1 MWKTITCSI
10 IFYSL
15 WGALEITCRV
25 EYTQELFH
33 SLHLLPQERYIN
45 GARVTLRDA
54 CDRSS
59 VAGALHVIDQVLTPV
74 FATAVQVLQSD
85 SRLSMF
91 TSALSRAGLIRFL
104 NISIPHTVF
113 APTNEAFNNSQYSS
127 ELLDCL
133 LAQRGSPLRN
143 LLFYH
148 MSPAVEFS
156 NSLTLQRNWIRTLFG
171 HLRVQVN
178 DNSTIVLGED
188 NVEIIEPDIP
198 AQNGVVHI
206 IDEVLAPPVL
216 DFQGC
221 FAFSTTPPPTTIA
234 PPTSSGSGGME
245 LPALRSVLYP
255 QDGE

>member
-1 MWKTITCSI
+1 MNIEKQLLKHFNTLGTIVGFNTQKRV
-10 IFYSL
+10 FYP
-15 WGALEITCRV
+15 
-25 EYTQELFH
+25 
-33 SLHLLPQERYIN
+33 LHPLPQERFIN

-59 VAGALHVIDQVLTPV
+59 VAGALHVIDRVLTPM
-74 FATAVQVLQSD
+74 FATVTQVIQSD
-85 SRLSMF
+85 PRLSMF

-113 APTNEAFNNSQYSS
+113 VPTNEAFNNSRYSS

-156 NSLTLQRNWIRTLFG
+156 NSLALQRNWIRTLLG
-171 HLRVQVN
+171 HLQVQVN
-178 DNSTIVLGED
+178 DNSTIVLGD
-188 NVEIIEPDIP
+188 DKVEIVEPDIP

-206 IDEVLAPPVL
+206 INEVLAPPVL
-216 DFQGC
+216 DFQSC
-221 FAFSTTPPPTTIA
+221 FVFSTTPPPTTV
-234 PPTSSGSGGME
+234 PPTTPSGSGGME
-245 LPALRSVLYP
+245 LPASRRFLYP
-255 QDGE
+255 